1 MEDRGENKKRN
12 KLDSHTF
19 FLPFL
24 LMIGPLYTFCIL
36 MSNEDFTI
44 KWSVAA
50 KSLPLYMR

>member
-1 MEDRGENKKRN
+1 MEDRGENKNRN

-19 FLPFL
+19 FLAFL